1 MKAWSVDYM
10 SYVIK
15 TYFRRGQSKIK
26 LPSMFQY
33 DHGNVIH
40 ISGIPDDGGNYI
52 LDAVLEGDEH
62 AYSTCEYKGNGLYSL
77 KDDLFKD
84 GRNIVLYL
92 FADYTN
98 WGRNLQ
104 EWTIPIIR
112 RPKPD
117 RSEREVET

>member
-1 MKAWSVDYM
+1 M

-15 TYFRRGQSKIK
+15 TYFTRGFKIE
-26 LPSMFQY
+26 LPPMFQY
-33 DHGNVIH
+33 DQGNMIN
-40 ISGIPDDGGNYI
+40 ITGIPNDGADYI
-52 LDAVLEGDEH
+52 LDAVLEGDDH
-62 AYSTCEYKGNGLYSL
+62 VYTTCERVGNGLYML

-84 GRNIVLYL
+84 GRNIDLYL

-98 WGRNLQ
+98 WGRSLQ
-104 EWTIPIIR
+104 EWVIPIVR

>member
-1 MKAWSVDYM
+1 M

-15 TYFRRGQSKIK
+15 TYFKRGLSKIK
-26 LPSMFQY
+26 LPPMFQY
-33 DHGNVIH
+33 DQGNVIQ

-52 LDAVLEGDEH
+52 LDAVSEGDEH
-62 AYSTCEYKGNGLYSL
+62 AYSTCEYKGNGRFAL

-84 GRNIVLYL
+84 GRNIDLYL

>member
-1 MKAWSVDYM
+1 M

-15 TYFRRGQSKIK
+15 TYFTRGRSKIE
-26 LPSMFQY
+26 LPPMFQY
-33 DHGNVIH
+33 DQGNMIN
-40 ISGIPDDGGNYI
+40 ITGIPNDGADYI
-52 LDAVLEGDEH
+52 LDAVLEGDDH
-62 AYSTCEYKGNGLYSL
+62 VYTTCERVGNGLYML

-84 GRNIVLYL
+84 GRNIDLYL

-98 WGRNLQ
+98 WGRSLQ
-104 EWTIPIIR
+104 EWVIPIVR

>member
-1 MKAWSVDYM
+1 MKNWSVDYM

-15 TYFRRGQSKIK
+15 TYFQRGLSKIK
-26 LPSMFQY
+26 LPPMFQY
-33 DHGNVIH
+33 DQGNKIH
-40 ISGIPDDGGNYI
+40 ITGIPNDGADYI
-52 LDAVLEGDEH
+52 LDAVLEGDDH
-62 AYSTCEYKGNGLYSL
+62 VYTTCEQVDNGLYRL

-84 GRNIVLYL
+84 GRNIDLYL
-92 FADYTN
+92 FADYAN